1 MSGAVTETDA
11 IVIGAGPVGLF
22 AVFELGMVRLRCHV
36 VDSLEAIGGQ
46 LVALY
51 PTKPIYDIPGYP
63 KILAAGLI
71 EQLEAQAAP
80 FNPVYRLGVSVSTLS
95 RKGDRWAVGLSD
107 GATLVAPV
115 VVIAAGAG
123 AFGPNRPP
131 LEGLEAYEGKSVFY
145 LVKRQADFAGKRVV
159 IAGGGD
165 SAADWAIQLAGV
177 AAKVMVVHRR
187 ARFRCAPDSEAQMQ
201 ALAKAGRI
209 EMVVPYQLKALDGQ
223 HGILSAVMVADMDGA
238 EKRLDADILLPF
250 FGLAGDLGP
259 VAHWG
264 LALDGYA
271 ISVDPATCATNLPG
285 VFAIGD
291 IATYPGKLK
300 LILQGF
306 AEAAVAAHAAHA
318 VAHPGQALH
327 FEYSTTT
334 GVPGLR
340 KA

>member
-145 LVKRQADFAGKRVV
+145 LVKRQEDFAGKRVV
-159 IAGGGD
+159 IAGRRRLRGGLGD
-165 SAADWAIQLAGV
+165 PTGWSSGQGDGGASPRQVSL
-177 AAKVMVVHRR
+177 R
-187 ARFRCAPDSEAQMQ
+187 ARLRSPD
-201 ALAKAGRI
+201 AGAGQGR
-209 EMVVPYQLKALDGQ
+209 QDRDG
-223 HGILSAVMVADMDGA
+223 GPLSA
-238 EKRLDADILLPF
+238 
-250 FGLAGDLGP
+250 
-259 VAHWG
+259 
-264 LALDGYA
+264 
-271 ISVDPATCATNLPG
+271 
-285 VFAIGD
+285 
-291 IATYPGKLK
+291 
-300 LILQGF
+300 
-306 AEAAVAAHAAHA
+306 
-318 VAHPGQALH
+318 
-327 FEYSTTT
+327 
-334 GVPGLR
+334 
-340 KA
+340 